1 MMDLAFIEAR
11 IPHRPPFLWLDR
23 VLELSDTAIRAEK
36 HVPGDLPLFQGH
48 YPGYPLVPGN
58 LHRTNE
64 LRFGLSYLLDDF
76 EVHQ

>member
-48 YPGYPLVPGN
+48 YPGYP
-58 LHRTNE
+58 
-64 LRFGLSYLLDDF
+64 
-76 EVHQ
+76 